1 MNSKSV
7 SDGSDL
13 VFSAVLTQHQEQF
26 RETAASTPRILF
38 LPRPDRTLR
47 SPVVSPTSGRCLGR
61 GKKCEPAQTR
71 SAIKHDSWAC
81 GLGGARREPSE

>member
-13 VFSAVLTQHQEQF
+13 VFLAVTQHQEQF

-38 LPRPDRTLR
+38 LPT
-47 SPVVSPTSGRCLGR
+47 
-61 GKKCEPAQTR
+61 
-71 SAIKHDSWAC
+71 
-81 GLGGARREPSE
+81 